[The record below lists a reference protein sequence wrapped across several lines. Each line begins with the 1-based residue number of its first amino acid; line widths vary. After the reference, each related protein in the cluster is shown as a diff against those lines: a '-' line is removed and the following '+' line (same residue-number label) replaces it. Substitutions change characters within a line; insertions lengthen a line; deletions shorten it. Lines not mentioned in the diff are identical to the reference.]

1 MYTSSIQQ
9 ISSFIGILYLC
20 HQSQSNWKMTSKVIY
35 KGALRTEATHIRSGN
50 TIITDAPTDNKGK
63 GEAFSPTDL
72 VATALVSCILTI
84 MGIKADGM
92 NINIDG
98 SSAEVKKIMG
108 AGPRRIAQV
117 IIVINIPISANEK
130 TKKILEKAALIC
142 PVDKSLSDSM
152 IRDIK
157 FIWG

>member
-1 MYTSSIQQ
+1 
-9 ISSFIGILYLC
+9 
-20 HQSQSNWKMTSKVIY
+20 MTSKVIY
-35 KGALRTEATHIRSGN
+35 KGSLRTEATHLRSGN

-72 VATALVSCILTI
+72 VATALTSCILTI
-84 MGIKADGM
+84 MGIKADEM
-92 NINIDG
+92 NINIKG
-98 SSAEVKKIMG
+98 AFAEVKKIMA

-117 IIVINIPISANEK
+117 IIVIYIPISANEK
-130 TKKILEKAALIC
+130 TKNILEKAALNC

>member
-1 MYTSSIQQ
+1 
-9 ISSFIGILYLC
+9 
-20 HQSQSNWKMTSKVIY
+20 MTSKVIY

-117 IIVINIPISANEK
+117 NIVINIPLSADEK

>member
-1 MYTSSIQQ
+1 
-9 ISSFIGILYLC
+9 
-20 HQSQSNWKMTSKVIY
+20 MTSKVIY

-72 VATALVSCILTI
+72 VATSLASCMLTI
-84 MGIKADGM
+84 MGIKADEM
-92 NINIDG
+92 NINIEG
-98 SSAEVKKIMG
+98 ASAEVKKIMT

-117 IIVINIPISANEK
+117 IIVINIPISADEK
-130 TKKILEKAALIC
+130 TKNILEKSALTC

-157 FIWG
+157 FIWD

>member
-1 MYTSSIQQ
+1 
-9 ISSFIGILYLC
+9 
-20 HQSQSNWKMTSKVIY
+20 MTSKVIY

-72 VATALVSCILTI
+72 VVTALASCMLTI
-84 MGIKADGM
+84 MGIKADEM
-92 NINIDG
+92 NINIKG
-98 SSAEVKKIMG
+98 TSAEVKKIMT
-108 AGPRRIAQV
+108 ADPRRIAQV
-117 IIVINIPISANEK
+117 IIVINIPISADEK
-130 TKKILEKAALIC
+130 TKNILEKAALTC

>member
-1 MYTSSIQQ
+1 
-9 ISSFIGILYLC
+9 
-20 HQSQSNWKMTSKVIY
+20 MTSKVIY

-72 VATALVSCILTI
+72 VVTALASCMLTI
-84 MGIKADGM
+84 MGIKSDEM
-92 NINIDG
+92 NINIKG
-98 SSAEVKKIMG
+98 TTSEVEKIMG
-108 AGPRRIAQV
+108 TSPRTIAQV
-117 IIVINIPISANEK
+117 NLVIHIPISANEK
-130 TKKILEKAALIC
+130 TKKILEKAALTC

>member
-1 MYTSSIQQ
+1 
-9 ISSFIGILYLC
+9 
-20 HQSQSNWKMTSKVIY
+20 MTSKVIY

-72 VATALVSCILTI
+72 VVTALASCMLTI
-84 MGIKADGM
+84 MGIKADEM
-92 NINIDG
+92 NINIKDT
-98 SSAEVKKIMG
+98 SAEVKKIMT
-108 AGPRRIAQV
+108 ADPRRIAQV
-117 IIVINIPISANEK
+117 IIVINIPILANEK
-130 TKKILEKAALIC
+130 IKNILEKAALTC
-142 PVDKSLSDSM
+142 PVDKSLSNSM

>member
-1 MYTSSIQQ
+1 
-9 ISSFIGILYLC
+9 
-20 HQSQSNWKMTSKVIY
+20 MTSKVIY

-72 VATALVSCILTI
+72 VVTALASCMLTI
-84 MGIKADGM
+84 MGIKADEM
-92 NINIDG
+92 NINIKDT
-98 SSAEVKKIMG
+98 SAEVKKIMT
-108 AGPRRIAQV
+108 ADPRRIAQV
-117 IIVINIPISANEK
+117 VIVINIPISANEK
-130 TKKILEKAALIC
+130 IKNILEKAAFTC
-142 PVDKSLSDSM
+142 PVDKSLSNSM